1 MPAQF
6 SLTQKMQGSAE
17 KQQSRSVKG
26 WIFPSLPETL
36 LKLWEEELSKN
47 CCVSVLSM
55 YIFSNS
61 QVCMSM
67 VSTDKD
73 TLKHNHKKKNL
84 FHQ

>member
-36 LKLWEEELSKN
+36 LKLWEELRSYPKIAL
-47 CCVSVLSM
+47 CVCFIHV
-55 YIFSNS
+55 YIFKLTSLH
-61 QVCMSM
+61 VYG
-67 VSTDKD
+67 VYR
-73 TLKHNHKKKNL
+73 
-84 FHQ
+84 